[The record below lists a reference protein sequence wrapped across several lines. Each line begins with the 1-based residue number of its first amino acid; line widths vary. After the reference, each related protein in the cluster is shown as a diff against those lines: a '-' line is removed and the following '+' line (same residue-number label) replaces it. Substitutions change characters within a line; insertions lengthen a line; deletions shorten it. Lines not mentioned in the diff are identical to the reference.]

1 MTQHARQMATVCD
14 QELKALE
21 KELEQLE
28 AEINPVLDDNAVVAL
43 CYLFG
48 KSIEVMK
55 GVDQVGVCLVNVQR
69 KYYLIVISCVCVYM
83 VLVLAI
89 PPPCVCQEDP

>member
-1 MTQHARQMATVCD
+1 MATVCD
-14 QELKALE
+14 QELKTLE

-55 GVDQVGVCLVNVQR
+55 SVDQVGICLYVVCKLCF
-69 KYYLIVISCVCVYM
+69 ITCVYVL
-83 VLVLAI
+83 VLVLAV
-89 PPPCVCQEDP
+89 PPPCFCQEDP